1 MPLFLKVGAGLFFL
15 SIAST
20 GFAQTKTLQDTLT
33 MICKSWKIA
42 SVEAPGAV
50 VDTTAANA
58 MKSSVITFNRNRTF
72 KSVAGNIL
80 LQEGAWT
87 YNGSK
92 KTFITMDKNT
102 FEEATSVVISLSADE
117 FILELQEKENT
128 GGKRPRLKLIPFKQ

>member
-1 MPLFLKVGAGLFFL
+1 MPLFLKIGTSLFFL
-15 SIAST
+15 FVAST
-20 GFAQTKTLQDTLT
+20 SFAQTKTLQDTLT

-50 VDTTAANA
+50 VDSTDANT
-58 MKSSVITFNRNRTF
+58 MKTSIITFNRNRTF
-72 KSVAGNIL
+72 KSVAGNML

-87 YNGSK
+87 YNGSR

-102 FEEATSVVISLSADE
+102 FEEAVSFIISLSADE

-128 GGKRPRLKLIPFKQ
+128 GSKRPRLKLIPFKQ